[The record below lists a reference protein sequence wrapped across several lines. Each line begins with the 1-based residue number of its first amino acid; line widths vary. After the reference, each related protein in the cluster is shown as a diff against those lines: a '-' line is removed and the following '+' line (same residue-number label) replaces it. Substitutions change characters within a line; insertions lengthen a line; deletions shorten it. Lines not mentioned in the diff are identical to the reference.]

1 MTDIHRSVMAAEVV
15 DYLRPCRGGRYYDG
29 TLGLGG
35 HTLKILEACKG
46 GCIVMCTELDDD
58 ALELSRRRLFPF
70 QDRVFLFQD
79 SYSNFEYCLEEL
91 GWDNLDGAV
100 LDLGV
105 SSLQLEEP
113 EKGFSFTK
121 DGPLDMRMGKGPDF
135 VSARQLLQKISCY
148 ELKKIISRY
157 GEEPLAGRIARAI
170 IDARDKTGIHTT
182 LDLARIVEKAYPPRR
197 RALARNHPA
206 TRTFQALRIAV
217 NRELDNLA
225 DFLRNIVS
233 RLKVGARLVIISFHS
248 LEDRM
253 VKHAFKK
260 ESADCTCPPGY
271 PECQCGHEKR
281 LRILTRKP
289 HLPADAEV
297 RQNPRSRSAK
307 LRAAER
313 I

>member
-1 MTDIHRSVMAAEVV
+1 MSIHRSVMAGEVV
-15 DYLRPCRGGRYYDG
+15 DYLRPCRGGRYFDG

-46 GCIVMCTELDDD
+46 GCMVMCTDLDDD
-58 ALELSRRRLFPF
+58 ALELSRQRLSRF
-70 QDRVFLFQD
+70 QDSVFIFQD
-79 SYSNFEYCLEEL
+79 SYSNFEYYLKKLE
-91 GWDNLDGAV
+91 WNTLDGAV

-121 DGPLDMRMGKGPDF
+121 DGPLDMRMGRGPGF
-135 VSARQLLQKISCY
+135 VSAGRLLQKISCY
-148 ELKKIISRY
+148 ELKKVIAQY

-182 LDLARIVEKAYPPRR
+182 IDLARIVEKAYPPRR
-197 RALARNHPA
+197 RAMARNHPA

-217 NRELDNLA
+217 NKELDSLA
-225 DFLRNIVS
+225 DFLKNIVN

-253 VKHAFKK
+253 VKHAFKR
-260 ESADCTCPPGY
+260 ESSDCACPPGY

-281 LRILTRKP
+281 LRILTKKP
-289 HLPADAEV
+289 RLPADEEV
-297 RQNPRSRSAK
+297 RQNTRSRSAK